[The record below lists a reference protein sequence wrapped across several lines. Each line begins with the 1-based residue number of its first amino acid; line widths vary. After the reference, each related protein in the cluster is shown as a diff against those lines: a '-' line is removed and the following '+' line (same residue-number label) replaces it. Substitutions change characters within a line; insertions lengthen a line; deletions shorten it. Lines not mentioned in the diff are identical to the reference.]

1 MLAKPH
7 PTPASPMV
15 SMESQ
20 PGGTSQPLLT
30 RERKLAGIAWL
41 SVLAGY
47 WWYTRANNLSVVE
60 LTRSV
65 IGFLTGNPLGFL
77 FYTLVYMIRPLFLFP
92 ATFVT
97 MAAGYLYGPALGIT
111 YAVIASNLSSLVAY
125 LIGRY
130 FGSALIDRFCKLDLV
145 NRYAQRLRQNSFE
158 TALTM
163 RFLFLPYDLVSYFSG
178 FLKIGWRG
186 FILATIL
193 GSIPGTISF
202 GLIGA
207 ALEGDFAAPTQAIN
221 LNLLIV
227 SAMMFIFNIALSR
240 LFRARE
246 IRIIK

>member
-1 MLAKPH
+1 M
-7 PTPASPMV
+7 
-15 SMESQ
+15 
-20 PGGTSQPLLT
+20 
-30 RERKLAGIAWL
+30 
-41 SVLAGY
+41 
-47 WWYTRANNLSVVE
+47 
-60 LTRSV
+60 RSV
-65 IGFLTGNPLGFL
+65 IGFLTGNPFGFF
-77 FYTLVYMIRPLFLFP
+77 FYTLAYMIRPLFLFP

-130 FGSALIDRFCKLDLV
+130 FGSALIDRFSKLDLV

-227 SAMMFIFNIALSR
+227 SAMMFIFSIALSR